1 MKIVR
6 LKMFVLFCGIVV
18 GTMMGNEITK
28 THNLPQNGDNFTKTR
43 MSFVAPGDSG
53 KNVVWDFSQAQVVDG
68 NSKVFYSVI
77 DDSLINTTEYG
88 TRYDFRLRGDTLLW
102 RGYENRSTFMRDSNA
117 AIELIYPMR
126 YGDKATKPYCFHGE
140 YSRTMAVR
148 INGSSTVLCDG
159 EGVIYLPDG
168 DTITDVVRVRRICNS
183 TINMMR
189 KEDDTTR
196 VMNVAD
202 TTMRRIEERYTWYA
216 RGYRYPIVETI
227 INTNFYK
234 GRETGK
240 QGATFVCYPS
250 EQAYKNNDKEN
261 QAVRQQTKSNKGLG
275 MFQISSQSN
284 GDADSSNISSI
295 ESSFV
300 NNDIEISYKDN
311 TLKITFSA
319 QTVNAG
325 GVDYVLCDVLGRV
338 FASGNTNNPEIEIN
352 ELPQGDYIL
361 SINNNGEQLTR
372 KIPLKH

>member
-1 MKIVR
+1 MKITR
-6 LKMFVLFCGIVV
+6 LKMLILFCVIVV
-18 GTMMGNEITK
+18 GSLMGNEITK

-53 KNVVWDFSQAQVVDG
+53 KNIVWDFSQAQVVDG

-126 YGDKATKPYCFHGE
+126 YGDNASKPYCFHGE
-140 YSRTMAVR
+140 YSRSMAVR
-148 INGSSTVLCDG
+148 INGSSSVFCDG

-168 DTITDVVRVRRICNS
+168 DTITGVIRVHRICNS

-196 VMNVAD
+196 VLNIAD

-227 INTNFYK
+227 INTNFYRGK
-234 GRETGK
+234 ETGK
-240 QGATFVCYPS
+240 QGATFICYPS
-250 EQAYKNNDKEN
+250 EQTYKTNDKEN
-261 QAVRQQTKSNKGLG
+261 QILRQQTKSNNALG
-275 MFQISSQSN
+275 TIQVSSKLKE
-284 GDADSSNISSI
+284 DADGSNAPSI
-295 ESSFV
+295 ESPLA
-300 NNDIEISYKDN
+300 NNDIVISYKDE
-311 TLKITFSA
+311 TLKITFSN

-325 GVDYVLCDVLGRV
+325 GIDYVLCDVLGRV
-338 FASGNTNNPEIEIN
+338 FASGNTNNPNLEIN

-361 SINNNGEQLTR
+361 SINNNGEQITR

>member
-1 MKIVR
+1 MKTVR
-6 LKMFVLFCGIVV
+6 LTMVILFCVIIISS
-18 GTMMGNEITK
+18 MMGNEITK

-43 MSFVAPGDSG
+43 ISYIAPGDSG
-53 KNVVWDFSQAQVVDG
+53 ENVVWDFSQAQVIDG
-68 NSKVFYSVI
+68 NSKVLYGVI
-77 DDSLINTTEYG
+77 DDSLISVTEYG

-102 RGYENRSTFMRDSNA
+102 RGYENRSTFMRDSCA

-126 YGDKATKPYCFHGE
+126 YGDKAYKPYCFHGE
-140 YSRTMAVR
+140 YSRSMAVQ
-148 INGSSTVLCDG
+148 INGNSTVFCDG
-159 EGVIYLPDG
+159 EGTIYLPDG
-168 DTITDVVRVRRICNS
+168 DTITDVIRVHRICNS

-202 TTMRRIEERYTWYA
+202 TAMRRIEERYTWYA
-216 RGYRYPIVETI
+216 QGYRYPIVETI
-227 INTNFYK
+227 INTNFYRGK
-234 GRETGK
+234 ETGK

-261 QAVRQQTKSNKGLG
+261 QAVRHQTKSNKGLG
-275 MFQISSQSN
+275 TFQTSSQSN
-284 GDADSSNISSI
+284 GYEDNSNISSI

-300 NNDIEISYKDN
+300 NDDIEISYKDN
-311 TLKITFSA
+311 TLKITFSN

-338 FASGNTNNPEIEIN
+338 FASGKINNPIIEIN

-361 SINNNGEQLTR
+361 SINNNGEQIIR

>member
-1 MKIVR
+1 MLI
-6 LKMFVLFCGIVV
+6 LFCVIVV
-18 GTMMGNEITK
+18 GSLMGNEITK

-53 KNVVWDFSQAQVVDG
+53 KNIVWDFSQAQVVDG

-126 YGDKATKPYCFHGE
+126 YGDNASKPYCFHGE
-140 YSRTMAVR
+140 YSRSMAVR
-148 INGSSTVLCDG
+148 INGSSSVFCDG

-168 DTITDVVRVRRICNS
+168 DTITGVIRVHRICNS

-196 VMNVAD
+196 VLNIAD

-227 INTNFYK
+227 INTNFYRGK
-234 GRETGK
+234 ETGK
-240 QGATFVCYPS
+240 QGATFICYPS
-250 EQAYKNNDKEN
+250 EQTYKTNDKEN
-261 QAVRQQTKSNKGLG
+261 QILRQQTKSNNALG
-275 MFQISSQSN
+275 TIQVSSKLKE
-284 GDADSSNISSI
+284 DADGSNAPSI
-295 ESSFV
+295 ESPLA
-300 NNDIEISYKDN
+300 NNDIVISYKDE
-311 TLKITFSA
+311 TLKITFSN

-325 GVDYVLCDVLGRV
+325 GIDYVLCDVLGRV
-338 FASGNTNNPEIEIN
+338 FASGNTNNPNLEIN

-361 SINNNGEQLTR
+361 SINNNGEQITR

>member
-6 LKMFVLFCGIVV
+6 LRIVILFFTIVA
-18 GTMMGNEITK
+18 GSMMGNEITK
-28 THNLPQNGDNFTKTR
+28 THNLPQNGDKFTKTR
-43 MSFVAPGDSG
+43 ISFVAPGDSG

-68 NSKVFYSVI
+68 NTKVFYSVI

-88 TRYDFRLRGDTLLW
+88 TRYDYRLRGDTLLW

-148 INGSSTVLCDG
+148 INGNSTVLCDG

-168 DTITDVVRVRRICNS
+168 DTIADVVRVRRICNS

-196 VMNVAD
+196 IMNIAD

-216 RGYRYPIVETI
+216 QGYRYPIVETI
-227 INTNFYK
+227 INTNFYRGK
-234 GRETGK
+234 ETGK

-275 MFQISSQSN
+275 TFQISSQSN
-284 GDADSSNISSI
+284 GDEDNSNISSI

-300 NNDIEISYKDN
+300 NDNIEISYKDN
-311 TLKITFSA
+311 TLKITFSN

-325 GVDYVLCDVLGRV
+325 GIDYVLCDVLGRV
-338 FASGNTNNPEIEIN
+338 FASGNTNNLEIEIN

-361 SINNNGEQLTR
+361 YINNNGEQITR

>member
-6 LKMFVLFCGIVV
+6 LRIVILFFTIVA
-18 GTMMGNEITK
+18 GSMMGNEITK

-43 MSFVAPGDSG
+43 LSFVAPGDSG

-68 NSKVFYSVI
+68 NTKVFYSVI

-148 INGSSTVLCDG
+148 INGNSTVLCDG

-168 DTITDVVRVRRICNS
+168 DTIADVVRVRRICNS

-196 VMNVAD
+196 IMNIAD

-216 RGYRYPIVETI
+216 QGYRYPIVETI
-227 INTNFYK
+227 INTNFYRGK
-234 GRETGK
+234 ETGK

-275 MFQISSQSN
+275 TFQISSQSN
-284 GDADSSNISSI
+284 GDEDNSNISSI

-300 NNDIEISYKDN
+300 NDDIEISYKDN
-311 TLKITFSA
+311 TLKITFSN

-325 GVDYVLCDVLGRV
+325 GIDYVLCDMLGRV
-338 FASGNTNNPEIEIN
+338 FASGNTNNPEIDIN

-361 SINNNGEQLTR
+361 SINNNGEQITR

>member
-6 LKMFVLFCGIVV
+6 LRIVILFFTIVA
-18 GTMMGNEITK
+18 GSMMGNEITK

-43 MSFVAPGDSG
+43 LSFVAPGDSG

-68 NSKVFYSVI
+68 NTKVFYSVI

-148 INGSSTVLCDG
+148 INGNSTVLCDG

-168 DTITDVVRVRRICNS
+168 DTIADVVRVRRICNS

-196 VMNVAD
+196 IMNIAD

-216 RGYRYPIVETI
+216 QGYRYPIVETI
-227 INTNFYK
+227 INTNFYRGK
-234 GRETGK
+234 ETGK

-261 QAVRQQTKSNKGLG
+261 QAVRHQIKSNKGLG
-275 MFQISSQSN
+275 TFQISSQSN
-284 GDADSSNISSI
+284 GDEDNSNISSI

-300 NNDIEISYKDN
+300 NDNIEISYKDN
-311 TLKITFSA
+311 TLKITFSN

-325 GVDYVLCDVLGRV
+325 GIDYVLCDMLGRV
-338 FASGNTNNPEIEIN
+338 FASGNTNNPEIDIN

-361 SINNNGEQLTR
+361 SINNNGEQITR

>member
-1 MKIVR
+1 
-6 LKMFVLFCGIVV
+6 
-18 GTMMGNEITK
+18 MMGNEITK

-43 MSFVAPGDSG
+43 ISYIAPGDSG
-53 KNVVWDFSQAQVVDG
+53 ENVVWDFSQAQVIDG
-68 NSKVFYSVI
+68 NSKVLYGVI
-77 DDSLINTTEYG
+77 DDSLISVTEYG

-102 RGYENRSTFMRDSNA
+102 RGYENRSTFMRDSCA

-126 YGDKATKPYCFHGE
+126 YGDKAYKPYCFHGE
-140 YSRTMAVR
+140 YSRSMAVQ
-148 INGSSTVLCDG
+148 INGNSTVFCDG
-159 EGVIYLPDG
+159 EGTIYLPDG
-168 DTITDVVRVRRICNS
+168 DTITDVIRVHRICNS

-202 TTMRRIEERYTWYA
+202 TAMRRIEERYTWYA
-216 RGYRYPIVETI
+216 QGYRYPIVETI
-227 INTNFYK
+227 INTNFYRGK
-234 GRETGK
+234 ETGK

-261 QAVRQQTKSNKGLG
+261 QAVRHQTKSNKGLG
-275 MFQISSQSN
+275 TFQTSSQSN
-284 GDADSSNISSI
+284 GYEDNSNISSI

-300 NNDIEISYKDN
+300 NDDIEISYKDN
-311 TLKITFSA
+311 TLKITFSN

-325 GVDYVLCDVLGRV
+325 GIDYVLCDVLGRV
-338 FASGNTNNPEIEIN
+338 FASGKTNNPIIEIN

-361 SINNNGEQLTR
+361 SINNNGEQITR

>member
-6 LKMFVLFCGIVV
+6 LNIFILFFTIVV
-18 GTMMGNEITK
+18 GSMMGNEITK

-43 MSFVAPGDSG
+43 ISFVAPGDSG

-68 NSKVFYSVI
+68 NTKVFYSVI

-148 INGSSTVLCDG
+148 INGNSTVLCDG

-168 DTITDVVRVRRICNS
+168 DTIADVVRVRRICN
-183 TINMMR
+183 TIINMMR

-196 VMNVAD
+196 IMNVAD

-216 RGYRYPIVETI
+216 QGYRYPIVETI
-227 INTNFYK
+227 INTNFYRGK
-234 GRETGK
+234 ETGK

-275 MFQISSQSN
+275 TFQISSQSN
-284 GDADSSNISSI
+284 GDEDNSNISSI

-300 NNDIEISYKDN
+300 NDDIEISYKAN
-311 TLKITFSA
+311 TLKITFSN

-325 GVDYVLCDVLGRV
+325 GIDYVLCDVLGRV
-338 FASGNTNNPEIEIN
+338 FASGNTNNLEIDIN

-361 SINNNGEQLTR
+361 SINNNGEQITR

>member
-1 MKIVR
+1 MKTVR
-6 LKMFVLFCGIVV
+6 LTMVILFCVIIISS
-18 GTMMGNEITK
+18 MMGNEITK

-43 MSFVAPGDSG
+43 ISYIAPGDSG
-53 KNVVWDFSQAQVVDG
+53 ENVVWDFSQAQVIDG
-68 NSKVFYSVI
+68 NSKVLYGVI
-77 DDSLINTTEYG
+77 DDSLISVTEYG

-102 RGYENRSTFMRDSNA
+102 RGYENRSTFMRDSSA

-140 YSRTMAVR
+140 YSRTMTVR

-168 DTITDVVRVRRICNS
+168 DTIADVVRVRRICNT

-196 VMNVAD
+196 IMNVAD

-216 RGYRYPIVETI
+216 QGYRYPIVETI
-227 INTNFYK
+227 INTNFYRGK
-234 GRETGK
+234 ETGK

-261 QAVRQQTKSNKGLG
+261 QAVRHQTKSNKGLG
-275 MFQISSQSN
+275 TFQTSSQSN
-284 GDADSSNISSI
+284 GYEDNSNISSI

-300 NNDIEISYKDN
+300 NDDIEISYKDN
-311 TLKITFSA
+311 TLKITFSN

-325 GVDYVLCDVLGRV
+325 GIDYVLCDVLGRV
-338 FASGNTNNPEIEIN
+338 FASGKTNNPIIEIN

-361 SINNNGEQLTR
+361 SINNNGEQITR

>member
-6 LKMFVLFCGIVV
+6 LNMFILFFTIVV
-18 GTMMGNEITK
+18 GSMMGNEITK

-43 MSFVAPGDSG
+43 ISFVAPGDSG

-68 NSKVFYSVI
+68 NTKVFYSVI

-140 YSRTMAVR
+140 YSRTMTVR

-168 DTITDVVRVRRICNS
+168 DTIADVVRVRRICNT

-196 VMNVAD
+196 IMNVAD

-216 RGYRYPIVETI
+216 QGYRYPIVETI

-234 GRETGK
+234 GKETG
-240 QGATFVCYPS
+240 AC
-250 EQAYKNNDKEN
+250 
-261 QAVRQQTKSNKGLG
+261 
-275 MFQISSQSN
+275 SS
-284 GDADSSNISSI
+284 DS
-295 ESSFV
+295 
-300 NNDIEISYKDN
+300 
-311 TLKITFSA
+311 LW
-319 QTVNAG
+319 
-325 GVDYVLCDVLGRV
+325 
-338 FASGNTNNPEIEIN
+338 
-352 ELPQGDYIL
+352 
-361 SINNNGEQLTR
+361 
-372 KIPLKH
+372 

>member
-6 LKMFVLFCGIVV
+6 LNMFILFFTIVV
-18 GTMMGNEITK
+18 GSMMGNEITK

-53 KNVVWDFSQAQVVDG
+53 KNIVWDFSQAQVVDG

-126 YGDKATKPYCFHGE
+126 YGDNASKPYCFHGE
-140 YSRTMAVR
+140 YSRSMAVR
-148 INGSSTVLCDG
+148 INGSSSVFCDG

-168 DTITDVVRVRRICNS
+168 DTITGVIRVHRICNS

-196 VMNVAD
+196 VLNIAD

-234 GRETGK
+234 GKETGK
-240 QGATFVCYPS
+240 QGTSFICYPS
-250 EQAYKNNDKEN
+250 EQTYKTNDKEN
-261 QAVRQQTKSNKGLG
+261 QIVRQQIKSNNEFGTIV
-275 MFQISSQSN
+275 MSN
-284 GDADSSNISSI
+284 QLNANADGSNAPSI
-295 ESSFV
+295 ESPLA
-300 NNDIEISYKDN
+300 NNDIVISYKDE
-311 TLKITFSA
+311 TLKITFST
-319 QTVNAG
+319 QIVSAG
-325 GVDYVLCDVLGRV
+325 GVDYVLCDMLGRV

-361 SINNNGEQLTR
+361 SINNNGEQITR